1 MKLKSHRLFIGKI
14 PPGTSEQELRKEFSA
29 YGNIE
34 SLEIKTKTNPL
45 NDSVEIFGF
54 VTLQTEDFLVPQCIE
69 EFQRQP
75 YKGVYLNVS
84 RAKESFLDKL
94 KREREE
100 AEAQKN
106 NNHSLLDPYKKPPVE
121 EQRVKETVAP
131 LPTLPTLRKGKD
143 SSSSESSESESD
155 EEPAPKERKLFDGPR
170 ASRPQPS
177 NVQDEIVKK
186 WNQETY
192 IEHGKLKIV
201 PITGQIAEVIDRSKP
216 HQKRSVDKKLGE
228 TARIADEKRK
238 QGLSNLKSAYEQ
250 QKLAI
255 KSALAGVAQNRAN
268 KITFDDDDA
277 PGQTKLSLFDAE
289 DEEDDGF
296 QANFSVR
303 KQLLGEEG
311 QKLYEL
317 QTSYQADNRFRLDAR
332 FLEEGD
338 KPAAPKAK
346 GKEAKERMKQLEIL
360 STVTG
365 KPISVENRT
374 EMKPDVQMQRFDPLQ
389 KKTSDQIETP
399 EPSAKEHE
407 RKKAERREDD
417 YKVSGEKFFKVADN
431 FTVSSQRQSQGF
443 SLLSM
448 FGKATETNESAMEVD
463 RMQDATP
470 LKSEVRFR
478 HESSDSEED
487 QDTLTKGSR
496 KQSKKEEKKQK
507 QKSKEE
513 SNKGV
518 QGIKTNG
525 KKQTGPGYYTKQ
537 GIWKES
543 FFFIPNDPR
552 LDVLFVT
559 NGFAAADSNDCELP
573 PGLREEIAQYQP
585 VVDSIFH
592 HIVSGEYAGKTWQS
606 LLEFTDRFGPRLTG
620 TKQLEDAIDFA
631 VQEMIDE
638 GLDNVH
644 TEEAIVSNWQRGSC
658 RTVRYR
664 LGTTS
669 FMMPSMSS
677 QGHTPLG
684 YLSRNTIGELE
695 GHTFKNTSVVVVS
708 GHMDSW
714 DVGTG
719 ASDDAGGVF
728 ISWKAVSFLKAMGLR
743 PRRTIRAIYW
753 TAEEVGVEGA
763 NAYERQHAEGEEQ
776 EFNVF
781 FESDSGTFEPT
792 GLDFSG
798 NSDAQCIF
806 AEIAKYA

>member
-552 LDVLFVT
+552 LDVGREFL
-559 NGFAAADSNDCELP
+559 GF
-573 PGLREEIAQYQP
+573 
-585 VVDSIFH
+585 
-592 HIVSGEYAGKTWQS
+592 
-606 LLEFTDRFGPRLTG
+606 
-620 TKQLEDAIDFA
+620 
-631 VQEMIDE
+631 
-638 GLDNVH
+638 
-644 TEEAIVSNWQRGSC
+644 
-658 RTVRYR
+658 
-664 LGTTS
+664 
-669 FMMPSMSS
+669 
-677 QGHTPLG
+677 
-684 YLSRNTIGELE
+684 
-695 GHTFKNTSVVVVS
+695 
-708 GHMDSW
+708 
-714 DVGTG
+714 
-719 ASDDAGGVF
+719 
-728 ISWKAVSFLKAMGLR
+728 
-743 PRRTIRAIYW
+743 
-753 TAEEVGVEGA
+753 VEGGKDNLKTA
-763 NAYERQHAEGEEQ
+763 KEAVGGLTETEVQDIRQLYKVRRHRE
-776 EFNVF
+776 NR
-781 FESDSGTFEPT
+781 FEHKQSKL
-792 GLDFSG
+792 GLKRLKKKTSTVLT
-798 NSDAQCIF
+798 NPVIPM
-806 AEIAKYA
+806 KRKRVK